1 MKPKLFDAVQLR
13 EALLGEGLAKGA
25 IGAIVMEFDKPHE
38 AYEVEFVDDSGATLA
53 QVTFRPSQFAVV
65 WTAPQKSADAA

>member
-13 EALLGEGLAKGA
+13 EAILGEGLAKGA
-25 IGAIVMEFDKPHE
+25 IGAIVTVFNKPHE
-38 AYEVEFVDDSGATLA
+38 ASNLSMINGATLA
-53 QVTFRPSQFAVV
+53 QITLRPNQFAVV